1 MNEGDRRDNIWET
14 TRPAYQTVEEARDS
28 INSITAMLSEVRMEI
43 KTAQKEYIVE
53 VAKRLKDNYNMEMI
67 DVATVLG
74 VWQNTLETWL
84 SEDEE
89 Q

>member
-1 MNEGDRRDNIWET
+1 
-14 TRPAYQTVEEARDS
+14 
-28 INSITAMLSEVRMEI
+28 MLSEVHGD

-74 VWQNTLETWL
+74 VWQNTLGPG
-84 SEDEE
+84 
-89 Q
+89 